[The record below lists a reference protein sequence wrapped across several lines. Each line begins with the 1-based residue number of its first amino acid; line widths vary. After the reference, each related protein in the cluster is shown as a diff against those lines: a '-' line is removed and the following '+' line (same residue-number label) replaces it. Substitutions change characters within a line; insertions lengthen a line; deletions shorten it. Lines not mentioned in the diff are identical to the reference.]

1 MNWIAKTVV
10 GTALGILGAWGGA
23 NAAAY
28 PDKAITLVVPFPP
41 GGGTDI
47 MGRALAE
54 QLGRELKQP
63 VIVVN
68 RSGAAGNIGAAS
80 VARADNDGYTLLM
93 TSAPFAIAPA
103 IFPDL
108 SFHPIKDF
116 TAITQISMVPLLVVT
131 RANSPLNS
139 ISDLVAATKQNEDSI
154 SFATF
159 GVASPPHLAGQ
170 KIQELAG
177 MKMLHIPYKGGSEA
191 ITELLSGQ
199 VSIGILD
206 VISMMPMVKDGKL
219 KALAITGPVRAQAL
233 PDVPTLVEAGISYDD
248 VGWFGLF
255 APAGLSPAITQ
266 ILNVAVNKILAKP
279 EMQKLVVAS
288 STVPITPSTSPG
300 EWQALFNENVRAW
313 GASATEALKEDE

>member
-10 GTALGILGAWGGA
+10 GTALGILGAWGCECCGLSRQS
-23 NAAAY
+23 Y
-28 PDKAITLVVPFPP
+28 YTGRTVPTRW
-41 GGGTDI
+41 GTDI

-139 ISDLVAATKQNEDSI
+139 ISDLVAAAKQNEDSI

-191 ITELLSGQ
+191 ITELLSGRCP
-199 VSIGILD
+199 LAF
-206 VISMMPMVKDGKL
+206 SML
-219 KALAITGPVRAQAL
+219 YR
-233 PDVPTLVEAGISYDD
+233 
-248 VGWFGLF
+248 
-255 APAGLSPAITQ
+255 
-266 ILNVAVNKILAKP
+266 
-279 EMQKLVVAS
+279 
-288 STVPITPSTSPG
+288 
-300 EWQALFNENVRAW
+300 
-313 GASATEALKEDE
+313 

>member
-1 MNWIAKTVV
+1 
-10 GTALGILGAWGGA
+10 
-23 NAAAY
+23 
-28 PDKAITLVVPFPP
+28 
-41 GGGTDI
+41 

-139 ISDLVAATKQNEDSI
+139 ISDLVAAAKQNEDSI
-154 SFATF
+154 SLLPL
-159 GVASPPHLAGQ
+159 ASP
-170 KIQELAG
+170 
-177 MKMLHIPYKGGSEA
+177 LH
-191 ITELLSGQ
+191 
-199 VSIGILD
+199 
-206 VISMMPMVKDGKL
+206 
-219 KALAITGPVRAQAL
+219 
-233 PDVPTLVEAGISYDD
+233 
-248 VGWFGLF
+248 
-255 APAGLSPAITQ
+255 
-266 ILNVAVNKILAKP
+266 
-279 EMQKLVVAS
+279 
-288 STVPITPSTSPG
+288 PISPG
-300 EWQALFNENVRAW
+300 RKYRSWQA
-313 GASATEALKEDE
+313 